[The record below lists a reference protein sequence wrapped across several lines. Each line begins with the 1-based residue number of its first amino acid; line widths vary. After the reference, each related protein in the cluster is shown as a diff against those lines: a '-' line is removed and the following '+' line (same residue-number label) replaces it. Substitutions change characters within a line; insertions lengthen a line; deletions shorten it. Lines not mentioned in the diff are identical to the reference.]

1 SSASMNQLLLDL
13 TNTGYIIDPAFY
25 KDLQDYLLA
34 TEQATQRPVAELA
47 QLGGIFPAAARGDIT
62 PPNAKALG
70 GGDGGGGGGGSAAAA
85 AEAAIAAREEAQRQF
100 QAQQDAIQRQWQE
113 QQNELNRQAQLR
125 LQRLGDL
132 TGLVGQF

>member
-1 SSASMNQLLLDL
+1 MPRQPQIQTIHNFADLKKVYPNYSSASLNQLLIDL

-62 PPNAKALG
+62 PPNVKALGG
-70 GGDGGGGGGGSAAAA
+70 GGDGGGGGGAAAAA
-85 AEAAIAAREEAQRQF
+85 AE
-100 QAQQDAIQRQWQE
+100 
-113 QQNELNRQAQLR
+113 
-125 LQRLGDL
+125 
-132 TGLVGQF
+132 